1 MVVPFIL
8 LVIPTLFPDGPR
20 PLVQAYFGWSV
31 FQANLL
37 FTGGGIASLMA
48 FAVVAV
54 LGRTVAD
61 RVLVT
66 WSLVI
71 GGVGF
76 ALLLS
81 TPEKPLSIARFLLGF
96 LTISVAFPLGRATVV
111 ALYTKLLPLPW
122 QGTGQGI
129 ILAVGAVARIVG
141 PFWAVRAFSFW
152 LGGLIVFGVTVVCF
166 LTTLLL
172 VGATYSSLDSS
183 RQDPVKGTRC
193 TTAIPI

>member
-1 MVVPFIL
+1 ML
-8 LVIPTLFPDGPR
+8 SS
-20 PLVQAYFGWSV
+20 PLVQAYFDWTV

-37 FTGGGIASLMA
+37 FTAGGIASLAA
-48 FAVVAV
+48 FVAVAV
-54 LGRTVAD
+54 LGKTVPD

-71 GGVGF
+71 GAAGF
-76 ALLLS
+76 SLLLS
-81 TPEKPLSIARFLLGF
+81 TPEKPLGVPRFLAGF

-111 ALYTKLLPLPW
+111 ALYTKILPLPW

-152 LGGLIVFGVTVVCF
+152 LGGLIVFGVTVLCF
-166 LTTLLL
+166 LITLLL
-172 VGATYSSLDSS
+172 VGLTYGSLGSPK
-183 RQDPVKGTRC
+183 QDGDKQRYGTP
-193 TTAIPI
+193 AISA